1 MAPSGFFQ
9 LISGLALTNVQ
20 ATASL
25 TSRLTS
31 IYTYDDSKLCTG
43 IASLVESEGYPFE
56 RHDVVTQDGYVIEMH
71 RIPRGRESCPEPC
84 HREPVFA
91 MTGLAADSATF
102 VFNLPRLSLGFVLA
116 DNKCDVWLGNSRGNA
131 YGKRHKKFDPKSRRF
146 WDFTFHEHAVYDVPA
161 QIDYVLNATKRN
173 NLIYVKAFA
182 GLTPFNKLAHMKVPP
197 LALFAPHAEP
207 LLQAA
212 SFLGHHEVLPR
223 GLRILPWTRR
233 FCAYLT
239 RGICTFFGDRLVNL
253 GSNYVNET
261 RLPLY
266 LCYAPSGTSM
276 KNIIHLDQM
285 VKSKKPQKF
294 DYGVEMNRVLYGQRR
309 PPLYNLSNVKTDVGV
324 FWSEGDEFVAPQD
337 VRDLVRDLG
346 PRVKKN
352 YYIDDVQYTH
362 AHFIVGTVNSAY
374 LNKDLLE
381 FLGRYRAP

>member
-1 MAPSGFFQ
+1 MAPS
-9 LISGLALTNVQ
+9 SNCQ
-20 ATASL
+20 A
-25 TSRLTS
+25 
-31 IYTYDDSKLCTG
+31 
-43 IASLVESEGYPFE
+43 F
-56 RHDVVTQDGYVIEMH
+56 
-71 RIPRGRESCPEPC
+71 
-84 HREPVFA
+84 
-91 MTGLAADSATF
+91 
-102 VFNLPRLSLGFVLA
+102 
-116 DNKCDVWLGNSRGNA
+116 
-131 YGKRHKKFDPKSRRF
+131 
-146 WDFTFHEHAVYDVPA
+146 FHEHAVYDVPA

-173 NLIYVKAFA
+173 NLIYVGYSQGTLVFFTMMSEKPEYNDKVKAFA

-207 LLQAA
+207 LLLGQSEIGVLAPPQPLQKEQA
-212 SFLGHHEVLPR
+212 S
-223 GLRILPWTRR
+223 LR
-233 FCAYLT
+233 FEY
-239 RGICTFFGDRLVNL
+239 
-253 GSNYVNET
+253 YVRT

-266 LCYAPSGTSM
+266 LCFAPSGTSM

-309 PPLYNLSNVKTDVGV
+309 PPLYNLSNVKTDVGA

-352 YYIDDVQYTH
+352 NYIDDVQYTH

-381 FLGRYRAP
+381 FLGRYRAPGP